1 MAITER
7 SKALDTKIEPRS
19 PGVMTESGLLKLADG
34 TLMARHAT
42 DSGAR
47 EGEDLDAR
55 LEQADS
61 QMAELEAMRA
71 AQQVSTKA
79 KKTRKKAAAAVAEPA
94 GFVDATIT
102 VEGFGGIPSQYA
114 QVCPGVGCALLG
126 LTPRSFIPQ
135 QASLGPDGKPTQVLR
150 ISSVPDRRYMY
161 TGFQVTDK
169 SGITNLILIQIPD
182 GV

>member
-1 MAITER
+1 MAITEQ
-7 SKALDTKIEPRS
+7 SKALNTKVEPRA
-19 PGVMTESGLLKLADG
+19 PGIMTESGLLKLADG

-42 DSGAR
+42 ESGAR
-47 EGEDLDAR
+47 DSEDLDAK
-55 LEQADS
+55 LEQADA
-61 QMAELEAMRA
+61 QMAELEAMRS
-71 AQQVSTKA
+71 AQQSVPKTRR
-79 KKTRKKAAAAVAEPA
+79 TRKKVDAPPMASDL
-94 GFVDATIT
+94 VDATIT

-114 QVCPGVGCALLG
+114 QVCPGIGCALLG

-169 SGITNLILIQIPD
+169 HGITNLLLIQIPD